1 MAIIVPPI
9 FMLGVLLGKSSWRTL
24 IYNISGV
31 ESKMSLFICMC
42 FWWRWW
48 AWTIIKNLSPEEML
62 QVRAKVATLE
72 CLKGQRADLG
82 LQRAWEGNYLV
93 SVILMK
99 EFNKKEQQ
107 LKKINFVSP
116 LPLCVLMLRSGIV
129 LRQHLP
135 SPWCPVTCRG
145 KTSSWESFSPATFA
159 RYNTPLHHVLVFV
172 LVFSTFLYHFKYWFC
187 RSITSIRQRTEQC

>member
-1 MAIIVPPI
+1 MAIIVPLI

-93 SVILMK
+93 SVIFMK

-107 LKKINFVSP
+107 LNWIANEFCFPSSTLCADAQKRDSPEAASSFTLVSSD
-116 LPLCVLMLRSGIV
+116 LQRKDKFMRVLFSCNVRKVQHTFTSCACICTCLFYV
-129 LRQHLP
+129 LI
-135 SPWCPVTCRG
+135 
-145 KTSSWESFSPATFA
+145 SF
-159 RYNTPLHHVLVFV
+159 
-172 LVFSTFLYHFKYWFC
+172 
-187 RSITSIRQRTEQC
+187 